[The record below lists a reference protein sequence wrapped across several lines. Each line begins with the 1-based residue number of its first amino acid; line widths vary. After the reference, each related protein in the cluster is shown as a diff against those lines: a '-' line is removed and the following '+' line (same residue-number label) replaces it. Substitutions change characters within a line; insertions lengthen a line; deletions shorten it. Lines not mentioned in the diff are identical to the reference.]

1 MPALCLNFALY
12 LTQAW
17 PKDFYSH
24 RRRFSKETHF
34 YFSPILCASNPQTE
48 RIYCRMIKA
57 LQKMKKDPGGHAI
70 VSLTEK

>member
-24 RRRFSKETHF
+24 VRRFSKETYF
-34 YFSPILCASNPQTE
+34 YFFPLFCVHQIRKLKE
-48 RIYCRMIKA
+48 FIF
-57 LQKMKKDPGGHAI
+57 D
-70 VSLTEK
+70 

>member
-24 RRRFSKETHF
+24 VRRLAKRHIYTFPLFCVHQIRKLKEF
-34 YFSPILCASNPQTE
+34 IFE
-48 RIYCRMIKA
+48 
-57 LQKMKKDPGGHAI
+57 
-70 VSLTEK
+70 

>member
-1 MPALCLNFALY
+1 MPPALCLNFALY

-24 RRRFSKETHF
+24 IRRFSEETYF

-48 RIYCRMIKA
+48 RIHFRLIKA
-57 LQKMKKDPGGHAI
+57 LQKWEKK
-70 VSLTEK
+70 T